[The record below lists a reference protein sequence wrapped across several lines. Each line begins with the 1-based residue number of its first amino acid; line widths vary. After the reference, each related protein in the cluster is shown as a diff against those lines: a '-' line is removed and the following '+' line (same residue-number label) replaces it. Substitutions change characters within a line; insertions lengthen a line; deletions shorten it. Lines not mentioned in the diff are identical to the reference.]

1 MSLFV
6 IGSSNTDL
14 VLYMKHIPKIGET
27 VVGAESS
34 VIFGGK
40 GANQAVSSRRAG
52 ADTKFITPVSYT
64 HLTLPTKRIV

>member
-14 VLYMKHIPKIGET
+14 VLYMNHIPKIGET
-27 VVGAESS
+27 VVGAEST

-40 GANQAVSSRRAG
+40 GSNQAVSSKRAG
-52 ADTKFITPVSYT
+52 ADWRTVASWTPVLESRG
-64 HLTLPTKRIV
+64 L